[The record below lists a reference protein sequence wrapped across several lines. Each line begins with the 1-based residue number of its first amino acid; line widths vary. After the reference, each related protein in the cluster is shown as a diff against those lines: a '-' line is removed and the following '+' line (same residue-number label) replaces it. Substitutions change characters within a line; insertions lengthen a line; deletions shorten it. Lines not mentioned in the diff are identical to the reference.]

1 MTHAKLRP
9 LAQLLRRSAFRFVL
23 CAATAVCV
31 QAQDSKQGTDESW
44 TATTE
49 SFIPDFNPSRTIES
63 HAKSG
68 NRTIDKQ
75 RFEVLGLNGGYRSF
89 SETETET
96 VEVDATTNQTLVRR
110 YRWDE
115 NGRRILTEVLEE
127 DSRTTPSGN
136 TRVERKISSA
146 DVNGNLQ
153 VVRRETM
160 DTTKIS
166 PDVEATESAIYHRDS
181 YGGFTQV
188 EQTEVLKTCRAD
200 DGVAIKTTTRL
211 PDGNGRWKVTDVTE
225 KLIKDDGPNRT
236 TEERVSRSDLEGRLF
251 QTSRILEKDRE
262 TSTGELRRT
271 VENYSL
277 YAPGYFDNSLHLSQ
291 RITATLKK
299 DWTGEITEQQIEQP
313 GAGNPSAGPKVI
325 SKTKYVVKYAAT
337 GTQKTKTVEN
347 RDANGK
353 FKTVLVETQESTQ
366 ASHTQHAALPFP

>member
-1 MTHAKLRP
+1 M
-9 LAQLLRRSAFRFVL
+9 RSAFRFVL
-23 CAATAVCV
+23 CAATVVCV
-31 QAQDSKQGTDESW
+31 QAQDSKQGADESW

-75 RFEVLGLNGGYRSF
+75 RFEVLGVNGGYRSF

-96 VEVDATTNQTLVRR
+96 VEVDATTNRTLVRK

-127 DSRTTPSGN
+127 DSRTAPSGN
-136 TRVERKISSA
+136 TRVERKISNA

-153 VVRRETM
+153 VVRRETV

-188 EQTEVLKTCRAD
+188 EQTQVLKTRRAD

-225 KLIKDDGPNRT
+225 KLIKDDGTNRT

-251 QTSRILEKDRE
+251 QTSRNLEKDRE
-262 TSTGELRRT
+262 TATGEIRRT

-277 YAPGYFDNSLHLSQ
+277 YAPGYFDNSLHLNQ

-299 DWTGEITEQQIEQP
+299 DPTGEITDQQIEQP
-313 GAGNPSAGPKVI
+313 SAGNPSDGAKVI
-325 SKTKYVVKYAAT
+325 AKTKYVVKYAAN

-353 FKTVLVETQESTQ
+353 LKTVLVEMQESTQ
-366 ASHTQHAALPFP
+366 APHTQHATLPSHNP